1 MKLSKEYNA
10 LLVSELKHTEA
21 LCRKASNPEEMLYY
35 FSSAFGIINRIMNFE
50 FDPTL
55 VFMHQV
61 LQGAHQGF
69 TTRMNNPRSVNT
81 ESFMGTPPEMFGK
94 LIDYLSDMIV
104 ALTKGNDAGMYTA
117 LEKISVI
124 TYATTGN
131 GFYLYLTG
139 TLKLV

>member
-1 MKLSKEYNA
+1 MKLSKEFNA

-21 LCRKASNPEEMLYY
+21 LCRKTSTPEEMLYY

-50 FDPTL
+50 FNPTL
-55 VFMHQV
+55 IFMHQV

-69 TTRMNNPRSVNT
+69 TNRMNTPRTVNT

-94 LIDYLSDMIV
+94 LLDYFSGMLA
-104 ALTKGNDAGMYTA
+104 ALEKGDDAGIYAA

-131 GFYLYLTG
+131 GFYLYITG
-139 TLKLV
+139 TLKLD